1 MVLLSLL
8 LALNIFHNFYW
19 AFIVDSEKIIVC
31 WSLTLFMK
39 LKTKCEKD
47 THIFPNYLNTKKRL
61 YCMRI
66 SRTLQHLKKSSA
78 TSRSAAASKME
89 PALILR
95 NNFESLTVVTM
106 NSILKNKGVLDTSLH
121 YFFVYH
127 PSPFSLHLEEKSLC
141 PAQLYKDL
149 GIYNV
154 QWYIGYKVVSAA
166 SRCILVPFER
176 YGCPKSSCNLFSICI
191 SCKD

>member
-1 MVLLSLL
+1 MLV
-8 LALNIFHNFYW
+8 I
-19 AFIVDSEKIIVC
+19 D
-31 WSLTLFMK
+31 TLYEIKNKMWK
-39 LKTKCEKD
+39 RY
-47 THIFPNYLNTKKRL
+47 THLPQLFKYKKRL
-61 YCMRI
+61 YCIRV

-78 TSRSAAASKME
+78 TYRSAATSKME

-95 NNFESLTVVTM
+95 NNFEPLTVVTM
-106 NSILKNKGVLDTSLH
+106 NSILKNKRVLDTSLH

-141 PAQLYKDL
+141 PAQPYKDL
-149 GIYNV
+149 GIHNV
-154 QWYIGYKVVSAA
+154 QWYIDYKVVSAA